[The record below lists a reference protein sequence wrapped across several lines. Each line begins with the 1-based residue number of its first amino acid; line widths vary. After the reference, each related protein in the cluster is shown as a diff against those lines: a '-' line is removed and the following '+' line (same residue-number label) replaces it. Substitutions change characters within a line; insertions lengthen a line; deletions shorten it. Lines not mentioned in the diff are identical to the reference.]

1 MHNFAAAAAGEMLDS
16 PLINC
21 TLVYIMFPHAADNLA
36 RLMANAGLTV
46 RQVAV
51 RSGVDE
57 RTVRAILSRQRKP
70 RASTIKRLANGLAIA
85 PHEFCLEPQQ
95 MGLVRFDRATNP
107 AVEQLLEDC
116 PELFAGWTAG
126 DFNELYSRVGA
137 GGPLTRHGAR
147 QAVEHMNRKRRLH
160 EQLDLLLESSL
171 AEVTAE
177 LIQTLCKAVVI
188 QPSDQTDRSF

>member
-1 MHNFAAAAAGEMLDS
+1 
-16 PLINC
+16 
-21 TLVYIMFPHAADNLA
+21 MFPHAADNLA

-70 RASTIKRLANGLAIA
+70 RATTINRLASGLGVAA
-85 PHEFCLEPQQ
+85 HEFCLEPRQI
-95 MGLVRFDRATNP
+95 GLLRFDRATNP
-107 AVEQLLEDC
+107 AVEQLLEDS

-126 DFNELYSRVGA
+126 DFDELYSRVGA
-137 GGPLTRHGAR
+137 GGPLTLHGAR
-147 QAVEHMNRKRRLH
+147 EAVEHMNRKRRLH

-171 AEVTAE
+171 AEVAAE
-177 LIQTLCKAVVI
+177 LIQALCKAVVI
-188 QPSDQTDRSF
+188 QPDQQTDGPF